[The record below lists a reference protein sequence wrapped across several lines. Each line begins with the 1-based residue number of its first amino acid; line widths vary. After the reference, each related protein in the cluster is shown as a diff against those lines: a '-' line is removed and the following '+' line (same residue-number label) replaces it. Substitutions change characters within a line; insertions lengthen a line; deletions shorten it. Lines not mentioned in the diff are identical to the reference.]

1 MALLERDMTEARRLI
16 ADALPTVRFGQAR
29 LDVLDH
35 TAARFQYAARRELVM
50 EDLARGSASEGARL
64 SPAEQRLRIT
74 SIIALRDSSLNLV
87 DRYEEL
93 WRRDNRYPM
102 LDPLLARLR
111 KQTTALDMLLRQ
123 ARTGT
128 LVPEQ
133 PPRTAASTPIQVSR
147 TDARPTVAR

>member
-1 MALLERDMTEARRLI
+1 PHTIRHSFPTRRSSDL
-16 ADALPTVRFGQAR
+16 QAR

-93 WRRDNRYPM
+93 RSEEHTSELQSRFD
-102 LDPLLARLR
+102 
-111 KQTTALDMLLRQ
+111 
-123 ARTGT
+123 
-128 LVPEQ
+128 LV
-133 PPRTAASTPIQVSR
+133 
-147 TDARPTVAR
+147 